1 MRHGRLRILLGLPL
15 AAAMT
20 ACSRQEPA
28 DPLAVC
34 AEAAQTVR
42 APGGLTA
49 RGGAWIV
56 NATPDTLWVEA
67 SVTNWGESR
76 AEMRWDAMA
85 LRVQAWRAP
94 DSAGVAAWDSQRE
107 TDPATGRATEYPSY
121 ARVDSLS
128 PGVSIVHREWRRR
141 IAVPALRG
149 DSLPPGTYRFE
160 ATLRLSGDSIRIP
173 AGCVRLD

>member
-1 MRHGRLRILLGLPL
+1 LGLLL

-20 ACSRQEPA
+20 ACGRREPA
-28 DPLAVC
+28 EAPTAC
-34 AEAAQTVR
+34 AEAVQTVR
-42 APGGLTA
+42 ASGGLTA
-49 RGGAWIV
+49 RGGARIV
-56 NATPDTLWVEA
+56 NGTPDTLWVEA
-67 SVTNWGESR
+67 SVTNWGQSR

-85 LRVQAWRAP
+85 LRVQAWLAP
-94 DSAGVAAWDSQRE
+94 DTAGVAAWDSQRE
-107 TDPATGRATEYPSY
+107 TDPATGRAMEYPSY

-149 DSLPPGTYRFE
+149 DSLSPGTYRLT

>member
-1 MRHGRLRILLGLPL
+1 MCRTGLRTVLGLLL
-15 AAAMT
+15 AVATAA
-20 ACSRQEPA
+20 CGRQEPA
-28 DPLAVC
+28 DAPAC

-42 APGGLTA
+42 APGGLAA

-56 NATPDTLWVEA
+56 NGTPDTLWVEA
-67 SVTNWGESR
+67 SVTNWGQSR

-107 TDPATGRATEYPSY
+107 TDSATGRAMEYPSY

-149 DSLPPGTYRFE
+149 DSLPPGTYRMQ